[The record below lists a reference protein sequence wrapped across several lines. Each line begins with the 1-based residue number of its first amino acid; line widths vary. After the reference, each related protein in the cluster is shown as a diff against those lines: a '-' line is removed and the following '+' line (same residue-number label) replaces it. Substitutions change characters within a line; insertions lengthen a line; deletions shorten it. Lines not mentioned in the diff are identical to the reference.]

1 MSMCADTSPS
11 SSSDTRGGHT
21 VFRYIALAW
30 DDRIAAHRATA
41 MRLSL
46 ALREYDGCQIAL
58 MRPGLHVF
66 TAGTRQ
72 GINGVYPLSC
82 DRGVVLGRL
91 FRRDELGRSGST
103 DVRLSTDDAERIV
116 RTGGQALIH
125 DYWGRYVAFL
135 PAAFGGTQV
144 LRDPCGTLPCWR
156 LQHDGVGLAFSWLE
170 DVLQALPDIPLPT
183 IDWDGLAA
191 HILFGHLGGRA
202 TALEG
207 IRQVPPGESAPL
219 VPGIGSPALLWNA
232 VELAREGAHK
242 DLAGAA
248 DQLRQTTRAC
258 AQAWADCYDPILLRL
273 SGGLD
278 SAILLS
284 CLDRNRSEAR
294 ITCLNYHSP
303 GSDSDE
309 RGYARLAASHAGRPL
324 VERQRD
330 LDFRLQ
336 EVLDVARMPLPGS
349 YVGRM
354 GTSRMDAEVAAA
366 LGAVAM
372 FTGGGGDQL
381 FFELRC
387 TWPAADYLRTR
398 GLDRGFLNAA
408 LDAARLGRVSVWNA
422 IWRAV
427 ADGLHPTDP
436 CDESGRHLMLAGP
449 QLLAPLRQRE
459 RFIHPALHATHR
471 LPIGKLHQVHD
482 LSCAFDYYDPYQRQ
496 AAPELVNPLLSQP
509 LMELCLALPTFVL
522 TRGGRGRALVRQA
535 FAGDIP
541 AQVAGRRSKGGME
554 EHIAA
559 VLQRNLAF
567 ARSLLLDGQL
577 VRHGLL
583 DRARL
588 EATLSGR
595 ISPQAAHVGEVHNY
609 IAIEAWLQRCSA
621 RSRTRTA

>member
-1 MSMCADTSPS
+1 M
-11 SSSDTRGGHT
+11 
-21 VFRYIALAW
+21 FRYIALAW
-30 DDRIAAHRATA
+30 DERIAAHSATA
-41 MRLSL
+41 TRLSQ
-46 ALREYDGCQIAL
+46 ALREYDGWQIAL

-66 TAGTRQ
+66 TAGARQ
-72 GINGVYPLSC
+72 GINGVYRLSC

-91 FRRDELGRSGST
+91 FRRQELGGSSST
-103 DVRLSTDDAERIV
+103 DVRLSADDAERIV
-116 RTGGQALIH
+116 STSGQALIQ

-135 PAAFGGTQV
+135 ATAAGGAQV
-144 LRDPCGTLPCWR
+144 LRDPCGTLPCWCL

-170 DVLQALPDIPLPT
+170 DVLQALPGIPPPAV
-183 IDWDGLAA
+183 DWEGLAA
-191 HILFGHLGGRA
+191 HILFGHLGGRE

-207 IRQVPPGESAPL
+207 IRQVAPGESAPL
-219 VPGIGSPALLWNA
+219 VPGIGSPTLLWNA
-232 VELAREGAHK
+232 VEVAREGARK
-242 DLAGAA
+242 ESSATA
-248 DQLRQTTRAC
+248 DRLRQTTRAC

-284 CLDRNRSEAR
+284 CLDRNGKEAR

-309 RGYARLAASHAGRPL
+309 RSYAHLAAGHAGRPL
-324 VERQRD
+324 LERQRD
-330 LDFRLQ
+330 LDFRLE
-336 EVLDVARMPLPGS
+336 EVQDVALMPVPGS

-408 LDAARLGRVSVWNA
+408 LDAARLGRVSVWHA
-422 IWRAV
+422 IRQAV
-427 ADGLHPTDP
+427 ADSLHPTDP
-436 CDESGRHLMLAGP
+436 GEESGRHLMLANHAV
-449 QLLAPLRQRE
+449 LAALRQRD
-459 RFIHPALHATHR
+459 RFIHPALHGAHR
-471 LPIGKLHQVHD
+471 LPIGKLYQVHD

-509 LMELCLALPTFVL
+509 LLELCLALPTFVL
-522 TRGGRGRALVRQA
+522 TRGGRGRALARQA

-541 AQVAGRRSKGGME
+541 AEIAGRRSKGGME
-554 EHIAA
+554 EHISA
-559 VLQRNLAF
+559 VLQRNLPF
-567 ARSLLLDGQL
+567 ARSLLLDGHL
-577 VRHGLL
+577 VRHGLI

-595 ISPQAAHVGEVHNY
+595 ISPRAAHVGEVHNY
-609 IAIEAWLQRCSA
+609 IAIEAWLQRLGTSP
-621 RSRTRTA
+621 RTA

>member
-1 MSMCADTSPS
+1 
-11 SSSDTRGGHT
+11 

-30 DDRIAAHRATA
+30 DNRIAAHRASA
-41 MRLSL
+41 LRLSL
-46 ALREYDGCQIAL
+46 AVRNYDGWQPAL
-58 MRPGLHVF
+58 LRPGLHVY
-66 TAGTRQ
+66 TVGTRR
-72 GINGVYPLSC
+72 GINGVYPFPS
-82 DRGVVLGRL
+82 DQGVVLGRL
-91 FRRDELGRSGST
+91 FRGSELGGSSAT
-103 DVRLSTDDAERIV
+103 DVQLSPDDAEQIV
-116 RTGGQALIH
+116 RTEGQALVR

-135 PAAFGGTQV
+135 PSASGGTQV
-144 LRDPCGTLPCWR
+144 LRDPSGTLPCWR
-156 LQHDGVGLAFSWLE
+156 LERDGVGLAFSWLE
-170 DVLQALPDIPLPT
+170 DILQTLPDIPLPAV
-183 IDWDGLAA
+183 DWDGVVA

-202 TALEG
+202 TALEA
-207 IRQVPPGESAPL
+207 IQQVPPGASAPL
-219 VPGIGSPALLWNA
+219 APGFGRPTLLWNA
-232 VELAREGAHK
+232 VEFAREGARK
-242 DLAGAA
+242 ELPRAA
-248 DQLRQTTRAC
+248 DRLRHTVRAC
-258 AQAWADCYDPILLRL
+258 AQAWAACYDPILLRL

-284 CLDRNRSEAR
+284 CMDRNDADSR

-309 RGYARLAASHAGRPL
+309 RSYARLAAGQAGRHL
-324 VERQRD
+324 IERQRSP
-330 LDFRLQ
+330 DFRLE
-336 EVLDVARMPLPGS
+336 EVLDVAHMPVPGS

-381 FFELRC
+381 FFELRS

-422 IWRAV
+422 IGRAV
-427 ADGLHPTDP
+427 ADALHPTDP
-436 CDESGRHLMLAGP
+436 RNESGRHLMLAHREALDAL
-449 QLLAPLRQRE
+449 QQRE
-459 RFIHPALHATHR
+459 RFVHPALHAVHR

-522 TRGGRGRALVRQA
+522 TRGGRGRALARQA
-535 FAGDIP
+535 FADDIP
-541 AQVAGRRSKGGME
+541 AQIAGRRSKGGME
-554 EHIAA
+554 EHIST
-559 VLQRNLAF
+559 VLQRNLEF

-577 VRHGLL
+577 VRQGLL

-588 EATLSGR
+588 EASLSGR
-595 ISPQAAHVGEVHNY
+595 ISPQAAHVGEVHNC
-609 IAIEAWLQRCSA
+609 IAIEAWLQRWCA
-621 RSRTRTA
+621 QPRTRPA

>member
-1 MSMCADTSPS
+1 
-11 SSSDTRGGHT
+11 

-30 DDRIAAHRATA
+30 DNRIAAHRDSA
-41 MRLSL
+41 MRLSR
-46 ALREYDGCQIAL
+46 AVRDYDGWQMAL
-58 MRPGLHVF
+58 VAPGLHVF
-66 TAGTRQ
+66 TVGTRQ

-82 DRGVVLGRL
+82 GEGVVIGKL
-91 FRRDELGRSGST
+91 FRRHDLGRPAST
-103 DVRLSTDDAERIV
+103 DAHLSADDDERIV
-116 RTGGQALIH
+116 RTEGHALAS

-135 PAAFGGTQV
+135 PSASGGAHV
-144 LRDPCGTLPCWR
+144 LRDPSGALPCWR
-156 LQHDGVGLAFSWLE
+156 LQHDGVGIALSWLE
-170 DVLQALPDIPLPT
+170 DVLKILPDIPLPAV
-183 IDWDGLAA
+183 DWDGVAA
-191 HILFGHLGGRA
+191 HIMLGHLGGPD
-202 TALEG
+202 TALTG
-207 IRQVPPGESAPL
+207 IQQVAPGESAPL
-219 VPGIGSPALLWNA
+219 LPGTVRSTLFWNA
-232 VELAREGAHK
+232 VEVAREGAR
-242 DLAGAA
+242 DEPAGAA
-248 DQLRQTTRAC
+248 ERLRDTVRAC
-258 AQAWADCYDPILLRL
+258 AQAWAACYDPILLRL

-284 CLDRNRSEAR
+284 CLSGNGTQAR

-309 RGYARLAASHAGRPL
+309 RSYARLAAGQAGRPL
-324 VERQRD
+324 IERSRD
-330 LDFRLQ
+330 PDFRL
-336 EVLDVARMPLPGS
+336 EGVLDVAPTPVPCS

-398 GLDRGFLNAA
+398 GLDGGFLNAA

-422 IWRAV
+422 IGRAV
-427 ADGLHPTDP
+427 ADGLHPPDP
-436 CDESGRHLMLAGP
+436 GDESGRHLMLANREALVP
-449 QLLAPLRQRE
+449 VQHRE
-459 RFIHPALHATHR
+459 RFVHPALQSAHG

-522 TRGGRGRALVRQA
+522 TRGGRGRALARQA
-535 FAGDIP
+535 FAGDVP
-541 AQVAGRRSKGGME
+541 AQIAGRRSKGGME

-559 VLQRNLAF
+559 VLQRNLPF

-577 VRHGLL
+577 ARQGLL

-609 IAIEAWLQRCSA
+609 IAIEAWLQRWCA
-621 RSRTRTA
+621 QPRARTA